1 MCMWLNLFMVCDNG
15 GVLYDSLMSDD
26 KDVHCRLL
34 LYHHTFEESSLPAV
48 K

>member
-1 MCMWLNLFMVCDNG
+1 MCMWLTLFMVYDNG
-15 GVLYDSLMSDD
+15 GVLYDSLTSDD

-34 LYHHTFEESSLPAV
+34 LYHHTFEDSSLMAV

>member
-1 MCMWLNLFMVCDNG
+1 MCVRLSLFMVHDNG
-15 GVLYDSLMSDD
+15 GVLYDSFTSDD

-34 LYHHTFEESSLPAV
+34 LYRYTSAESSLMAV